1 MQAIYKREMRA
12 YFTSPIGYIFVAIF
26 FCANGALFSFLT
38 LQAGENAD
46 ISSYFLMLLFLFII
60 LIPLLTMKLLCEERR
75 QKTEQLLLTAP
86 IQLSDM
92 VLAKFLAAYTMFS
105 GTFLAS
111 LITCMI
117 PYMAYCEKVNWAS
130 VIGNAV
136 GILLIGG
143 AFTAIGLFISALT
156 ENQFTA
162 AITTIAIIVLL
173 LFISFA
179 NQYIGS
185 SVVRVALSWISI
197 FARFSDFT
205 YGILNI
211 SSLIYYISIMFVF
224 LFLTVR
230 VYENR
235 RWN

>member
-26 FCANGALFSFLT
+26 FCANGALFSYLT
-38 LQAGENAD
+38 LQAGEDSN
-46 ISSYFLMLLFLFII
+46 ISSYFMMLLFLFII

-86 IQLSDM
+86 VGLADM
-92 VLAKFLAAYTMFS
+92 VGAKFLAAYTMFS
-105 GTFLAS
+105 GTFLGS
-111 LITCMI
+111 LVMCLI
-117 PYMAYCEKVNWAS
+117 PYAVYCEKVNWAS
-130 VIGNAV
+130 IIGNAV
-136 GILLIGG
+136 GILCIGS

-162 AITTIAIIVLL
+162 AISTIAIIVVL

-179 NQYIGS
+179 NTYIGS
-185 SVVRVALSWISI
+185 SAVRIVLSWISI
-197 FARFSDFT
+197 FARFSDFS
-205 YGILNI
+205 YGILNV
-211 SSLIYYISIMFVF
+211 SSLVYYISITFVF
-224 LFLTVR
+224 FFLTVR